1 MKIAS
6 IGQRKWH
13 ISRYGLVGLVYLL
26 HTSKTLIHK
35 SKYFLKMIVRVYSD
49 QPNISMGLGY
59 IIIRIH

>member
-49 QPNISMGLGY
+49 QPNISMV
-59 IIIRIH
+59 I